1 MAEAQQPSGI
11 LSRNQVALRSLH
23 RAIAFSQ
30 GQFSLVLVCCNYLH
44 QQERIIQKIQ
54 ENNPKVQK
62 VILEPN
68 AISLYRTIKLQLQQ
82 QNSQPSGVMVLG
94 IETVEAVDDLLS
106 ATNHIRDEFRKHH
119 SFPVVLWM
127 NEEIMHKMMRLAPD
141 FASWAATPI
150 KFEMT
155 TGDLLNF
162 LHRETKSLFAKII
175 HLSATEDGQRQ
186 ANNLISSLGLV
197 WQHNFELGLA
207 IEELKARDFNL
218 DPELQ
223 AGAEFILGLDDYV
236 GNRIDVA
243 KSRFHKS
250 LKFWQTATDDYLKD
264 SPSLQNLFGSDF
276 DIINNHNSPLLRQ
289 GVILFYLGL
298 CYFRFAERN
307 QAESCN
313 YWQEAKKCFLESIQ
327 VLQTANRPDIV
338 AQFIGQACEV
348 LLQLKDWDE
357 LQKFSLLAVELHE
370 KYGSYRQRACDF
382 GFLAQVAKEKFLWE
396 DASKYANI
404 ALINLADAVQK
415 NEPQYLL
422 FPSLLEQIYQLI
434 FAKAQRHLSQKYSS
448 NSSNFNNINISID
461 VYKEHLEK
469 AKAMLKPALES
480 SDYRFDPH
488 RYIRYLRILRTLYFE
503 EGLYLEA
510 FEVRQKRRSIEQQ
523 YGLRAFVG
531 TSPLEPQRQPTNPA
545 AVSVATDATV
555 ALEITASG
563 RERDIKRLL
572 GRIGR
577 PDQKVTII
585 HGPSGVGKSSIV
597 TAGLVPALQHTAIS
611 DQMAVPIVVQFYT
624 DWVKELGKSLT
635 TQITRP
641 IKTKINSLA
650 DILGQLK
657 ANAANQLI
665 TVLIFDQ
672 FEEFFFDFPN
682 QQSQADFDGFLR
694 DCLNIPFVKIIFSL
708 REDYLHFLLNFKKLA
723 TSEGVAN
730 NILDKNIR
738 YPLNNFSPSEA
749 KTIIQSLTERSQF
762 HLEADL
768 VNALVIDLAGNFGEI
783 RPIELQIL
791 GTQLQ
796 DRKIIK
802 LEQYEKFRPNKLIEQ
817 YLKELIKECGPENE
831 RTALF
836 VLSFLIDEQNKR
848 PLKTCQQLADDL
860 EDLEDSEKLDLVLE
874 ILVTSGLVVV
884 FPGQPEYYQLI
895 HDYLVDL
902 IRILQLEEPSLQR
915 QVNNLKNRV
924 EQSQSKIDELSNAIE
939 FLQKENEFTA
949 KLVDNKEKQ
958 KVTSKLPT
966 RDTQFPPGRDLVGEI
981 RELKKREEISQL
993 EILQLQRQK
1002 ELASRLAESLEF
1014 QRRSEIKANSSLKLA
1029 LTGSCLTI
1037 FILIASIGII
1047 WRQGVISQIT
1057 ALSATSEALFA
1068 SHKGIDALKTSIKAG
1083 RNQQSVF
1090 LSDKY
1095 TEQVVRTALYQSV
1108 YGIREKNRLEAHTGG
1123 INSIAISPDGSTIAS
1138 ASSDNS
1144 IKLWR
1149 PDGNLIATLS
1159 GHTAKVNSVSIN
1171 NNGLIASASN
1181 DNLIKIWSRDGK
1193 KEIKTL
1199 TTHKNSVSAVA
1210 WSPNGQQ
1217 LASSS
1222 NDETVKIWSA
1232 NGKVIKNLEGH
1243 KGVVL
1248 DIAWSPKGEF
1258 IASGGE
1264 DKRVKIWSRDGKLV
1278 NTLSEENGHRD
1289 TILAVAWSID
1299 GKTIASASLDNTIKL
1314 WSLEGKL
1321 IKTLSGHAAGVRS
1334 VTFSSDG
1341 KYIASAST
1349 DETVKL
1355 WTNKSNNSNL
1365 VLTLKGHSNWVNSV
1379 RFTRDSLSLI
1389 SGSRDK
1395 TVKIWKLHNDSL
1407 PTLQAHDD
1415 SITGISFSPDGSLMA
1430 TSSLDKKVKLW
1441 NREGNQIKLITEFT
1455 KHPKEVWD
1463 VSFSPDGNRI
1473 ASVGKDKKLI
1483 IWDKKGKLLHTSEG
1497 HKYAIHS
1504 VTWSPDGKTLAT
1516 GSEDNTVIIW
1526 SREGKK
1532 LKILKGHTDAVNW
1545 VSFSPDGKLIASA
1558 SDDKT
1563 IRIWDKDG
1571 KLIAVTNDKESHQL
1585 RVYSL
1590 AWSPDSSKIASVSND
1605 GSVKLWNSNA
1615 QLMRTL
1621 DTSGDWFN
1629 SIAFS
1634 PDGKTLAATS
1644 DDKVKLWDK
1653 DGNLVI
1659 TLKGLRENLTRVVFT
1674 PDGKSLVLTGAKGTL
1689 IFQDLA
1695 DTQLGRLLNKG
1706 CGWLGNY
1713 LKNNQKLMP
1722 GDRTL
1727 CK

>member
-1 MAEAQQPSGI
+1 MAEAQPPSDIVSG
-11 LSRNQVALRSLH
+11 NQVALRSLQ

-44 QQERIIQKIQ
+44 QQEGIIQQIQ
-54 ENNPKVQK
+54 ENHPHIQK

-94 IETVEAVDDLLS
+94 IETVEAVDDLLG

-119 SFPVVLWM
+119 SFPLVLWM
-127 NEEIMHKMMRLAPD
+127 NEEIMQKMMRLAPD

-162 LHRETKSLFAKII
+162 LQRETKSLFAKII
-175 HLSATEDGQRQ
+175 QVSATEDGQRQ
-186 ANNLISSLGLV
+186 ANNLISSLGQV
-197 WQHNFELGLA
+197 WQHNYELALA
-207 IEELKARDFNL
+207 IEELKGRNVNL

-223 AGAEFILGLDDYV
+223 AGVEFVLGLDDYV
-236 GNRIDVA
+236 SNRIDLA
-243 KSRFHKS
+243 KSRFHES
-250 LKFWQTATDDYLKD
+250 LKFWQSAANDYLTD

-276 DIINNHNSPLLRQ
+276 DIINNHYSPLLRQ

-307 QAESCN
+307 QAEN
-313 YWQEAKKCFLESIQ
+313 GGYWLEAKNCFSQCIRVLE
-327 VLQTANRPDIV
+327 TANRPDIM
-338 AQFIGQACEV
+338 AQFIGQTCEV
-348 LLQLKDWDE
+348 LFQLQDWDE
-357 LQKFSLLAVELHE
+357 LQRLAFFAVEIHE
-370 KYGSYRQRACDF
+370 KYGSYRQKACDF
-382 GFLAQVAKEKFLWE
+382 GFLAIVATERSLWD
-396 DASKYANI
+396 DASKYAKI
-404 ALINLADAVQK
+404 ALINLADATHK
-415 NEPQYLL
+415 NEPQHFL

-434 FAKAQRHLSQKYSS
+434 FAKAQRHLGQKPYGHS
-448 NSSNFNNINISID
+448 NINSDIA
-461 VYKEHLEK
+461 KEHLEK
-469 AKAMLKPALES
+469 ARMMLQPALES
-480 SDYRFDPH
+480 SDYRFDAY
-488 RYIRYLRILRTLYFE
+488 RYIRYLRILRSLYFE

-510 FEVRQKRRSIEQQ
+510 FYVRQKRRSIEQQ

-531 TSPLEPQRQPTNPA
+531 TSPLEPQRQSTNSA
-545 AVSVATDATV
+545 IVSVAADASV

-563 RERDIKRLL
+563 RERDIKQLL
-572 GRIGR
+572 GRVGR

-585 HGPSGVGKSSIV
+585 HGPSGVGKSSTV
-597 TAGLVPALQHTAIS
+597 TAGLVPALQNTAIS
-611 DQMAVPIVVQFYT
+611 DQLAVPVVVQFYT

-635 TQITRP
+635 TQTTRL
-641 IKTKINSLA
+641 INTKINSVD
-650 DILGQLK
+650 DILEQLR

-682 QQSQADFDGFLR
+682 QQSQADFDVFLR
-694 DCLNIPFVKIIFSL
+694 DCLNIPFVNIIFSL
-708 REDYLHFLLNFKKLA
+708 REDYLHLLLNFKNLA
-723 TSEGVAN
+723 ASEGISN

-749 KTIIQSLTERSQF
+749 KRIIQCLTERSQF
-762 HLEADL
+762 HLETDL
-768 VNALVIDLAGNFGEI
+768 VNALVRDLAGDFGEV

-796 DRKIIK
+796 DRKISK

-848 PLKTCQQLADDL
+848 PLKTRQQLAEDL
-860 EDLEDSEKLDLVLE
+860 EDLEDSEKLDLVLD
-874 ILVTSGLVVV
+874 ILVTSGLIVV

-915 QVNNLKNRV
+915 QVNNLRNRV
-924 EQSQSKIDELSNAIE
+924 EQSQAKIDELSNAIE
-939 FLQKENEFTA
+939 FLQKENEITA
-949 KLVDNKEKQ
+949 KLVGNKEKQ
-958 KVTSKLPT
+958 KVNSKLPT
-966 RDTQFPPGRDLVGEI
+966 RDTQLPPGRDLVGEI
-981 RELKKREEISQL
+981 RELRKREEISQL

-1002 ELASRLAESLEF
+1002 ELASRLAESLEI
-1014 QRRSEIKANSSLKLA
+1014 QRRSEIRANSSLKLA
-1029 LTGSCLTI
+1029 LSGACLTI

-1090 LSDKY
+1090 LSDNY

-1108 YGIREKNRLEAHTGG
+1108 YGIREQNRLEAHTGG
-1123 INSIAISPDGSTIAS
+1123 INSVTISPDGSTIAS

-1149 PDGNLIATLS
+1149 PDGNLVATLS
-1159 GHTAKVNSVSIN
+1159 GHTARVNSVSIN

-1181 DNLIKIWSRDGK
+1181 DNQIKIWSRHSK

-1199 TTHKNSVSAVA
+1199 SGHQGFVSAVA

-1217 LASSS
+1217 LVSSS
-1222 NDETVKIWSA
+1222 NDGTVKIWSA
-1232 NGKVIKNLEGH
+1232 NGKLLRNLKGH
-1243 KGVVL
+1243 EGVVL
-1248 DIAWSPKGEF
+1248 DVAWSPNGEF
-1258 IASGGE
+1258 IASGGQ
-1264 DKRVKIWSRDGKLV
+1264 DKKIKIWSKDGKLV
-1278 NTLSEENGHRD
+1278 NTLPEVSEENGHTD
-1289 TILAVAWSID
+1289 TILSVAWSAD

-1314 WSLEGKL
+1314 WSVEGKL
-1321 IKTLSGHAAGVRS
+1321 LKTLSGHAAGVRS
-1334 VTFSSDG
+1334 ITFSPDG

-1355 WTNKSNNSNL
+1355 WTNKGNSSNL
-1365 VLTLKGHSNWVNSV
+1365 VLTLKGHSNWVNSI
-1379 RFTRDSLSLI
+1379 RFSRDSLSLI

-1407 PTLQAHDD
+1407 PTTKAHDD
-1415 SITGISFSPDGSLMA
+1415 SITGISFTSDGKLMA
-1430 TSSLDKKVKLW
+1430 TASLDKKVKIW
-1441 NREGNQIKLITEFT
+1441 SREGNKTKLTKEFIG
-1455 KHPKEVWD
+1455 HQKEVWD

-1473 ASVGKDKKLI
+1473 ASVGKDKNLI
-1483 IWDKKGKLLHTSEG
+1483 IWNPKGKLIYTLKGHTDT
-1497 HKYAIHS
+1497 IHS
-1504 VTWSPDGKTLAT
+1504 VAWSPDGKMLAT
-1516 GSEDNTVIIW
+1516 GSEDNTVILW
-1526 SREGKK
+1526 SQEGKQ
-1532 LKILKGHTDAVNW
+1532 LKTLKGHTDAVNW

-1558 SDDKT
+1558 GDDKK

-1571 KLIAVTNDKESHQL
+1571 KLVAVTDDKQSHQL

-1590 AWSPDSSKIASVSND
+1590 SWSADSSKIASASND

-1615 QLMRTL
+1615 QLLRTL

-1634 PDGKTLAATS
+1634 PEGKTLAATS
-1644 DDKVKLWDK
+1644 DDKVKLWDENS
-1653 DGNLVI
+1653 NLVI
-1659 TLKGLRENLTRVVFT
+1659 TLKGFRENLTRVVFT

-1695 DTQLGRLLNKG
+1695 DTQLDKLLNKG

-1713 LKNNQKLMP
+1713 LKNNQKLMF
-1722 GDRTL
+1722 GDKEL